1 MKILSRIRSAL
12 PRGEFTTGVAAL
24 AGGTAAGQALNILVS
39 PILTRIYTPED
50 FGLLAVYSSLLGLVT
65 TVVALRYELAIP
77 LADSEKSA
85 ESLMMLALA
94 IVLIT
99 SAISFGIVF
108 VWREDIAV
116 WSNTPDLAPYLWLL
130 PVGMLGAGI
139 YQVLNYRVT
148 RAKHFKKVGYTRL
161 SKSVG
166 QAGLQLGG
174 GVSGWGPV
182 GLIAGV
188 VAGRFAG
195 IIPLSRHI
203 EFRREAMQPKEWL
216 RAAKEWRR
224 FPLYTT
230 WASLVNVI
238 GRQAPPILLAR
249 FFIPDV
255 AGFFSLTLRVLSLPA
270 ALVGQAV
277 GQVFYP
283 MVAEQQRAQGTSQA
297 MVERTATILLMIALP
312 VFSFVGITGPQLFS
326 WVFGESWTDAGRYA
340 QFLSPWLCVSFVSSP
355 LSTFALAKDKQ
366 GQAFLLTFYE
376 TALRLG
382 ALWAGGAVLNSA
394 NWSIGLYSAS
404 GVLISLVYIGWV
416 LRLSGSGLWEWIV
429 RTRGFLQVMIPGIG
443 GLVLIHSV
451 FEVHPVLGIF
461 GIGALVTYSGYAIL
475 RELNHM

>member
-1 MKILSRIRSAL
+1 
-12 PRGEFTTGVAAL
+12 
-24 AGGTAAGQALNILVS
+24 
-39 PILTRIYTPED
+39 
-50 FGLLAVYSSLLGLVT
+50 
-65 TVVALRYELAIP
+65 
-77 LADSEKSA
+77 
-85 ESLMMLALA
+85 
-94 IVLIT
+94 
-99 SAISFGIVF
+99 
-108 VWREDIAV
+108 
-116 WSNTPDLAPYLWLL
+116 
-130 PVGMLGAGI
+130 
-139 YQVLNYRVT
+139 
-148 RAKHFKKVGYTRL
+148 
-161 SKSVG
+161 
-166 QAGLQLGG
+166 
-174 GVSGWGPV
+174 
-182 GLIAGV
+182 
-188 VAGRFAG
+188 
-195 IIPLSRHI
+195 
-203 EFRREAMQPKEWL
+203 MQPKEWL
-216 RAAKEWRR
+216 RAAKKWRR

-382 ALWAGGAVLNSA
+382 ALWIGGVILSSD
-394 NWSIGLYSAS
+394 NWAIGLYSAS
-404 GVLISLVYIGWV
+404 GVFISLVYIGWI
-416 LRLSGSGLWEWIV
+416 LRLSESGFRQWV
-429 RTRGFLQVMIPGIG
+429 GYNRGFFKVTFTGIAGLLLLHIAFKIP
-443 GLVLIHSV
+443 LILD
-451 FEVHPVLGIF
+451 VLGV
-461 GIGALVTYSGYAIL
+461 GALAVYSGRSIL
-475 RELNHM
+475 QELKHG